1 MADKDILPSPQTD
14 KEAYLA
20 AQKRRNIAIGLGL
33 FAFVVLVFIV
43 SVIRMSEGIRA
54 GH

>member
-1 MADKDILPSPQTD
+1 MTDKDVLPSGADD
-14 KEAYLA
+14 KTAYLA

-54 GH
+54 SH